1 MMSSA
6 LPSTNPSLDERD
18 SRTFGLQSERLLT
31 VCLGAFF
38 IAFLPVFL
46 VYLPQLWER
55 EYYRFFPFA
64 FAATIYLAFV
74 RAARRPT
81 TEATTFHW
89 TLRVMALAIAQVT
102 LIFGV
107 YRGSP
112 WPCYLASIIT
122 LGLILDCWTESNS
135 KRSLLYL
142 LLPIVLTVRPPFQM
156 DIEAVQ
162 GLQTLT
168 SKITSDMLFFVNVD
182 HLLAG
187 NIIQTESGKD
197 LLVDEACSGV
207 QSLFTLMFIAAF
219 LGTFQRNTLPRTL
232 LLVLGAV
239 FWALVMNVFRVF
251 VIAVAQTQF
260 EVDLA
265 TGWKHEAVGYAG
277 ILLATFFMLSSDRL
291 ILFFVSGIPDDERF
305 HPTINVLVAAWNR
318 CFVAPELNDEEIR
331 PAEKVAGNEPKLS
344 PVERTTSAPKR
355 RYPTL
360 IFSALL
366 GLLMASGLP
375 AWALVGPMFNRAPDA
390 VQIALDLPVDASWLS
405 LNDFTGCSLLQ
416 FDAER
421 RENSPFGDRSEL
433 WTVATPV
440 GPIRHSL
447 DHTFYGFHDLTICY
461 RNIGWQ
467 MLNVELRNLS
477 ADDNSWPVVVSEFLR
492 PTGERAVI
500 LFSLFEFDGTAV
512 KPVFEKDSLTFLQRR
527 LQGFQESEQRC
538 AQVQTLFQSVAPVS
552 ETLID
557 EFLQAHG
564 KVRMQFKDRVISYNT
579 QITSRKAP

>member
-1 MMSSA
+1 MSSA
-6 LPSTNPSLDERD
+6 LPSTNPSLDEKD

-31 VCLGAFF
+31 ACLGAFF
-38 IAFLPVFL
+38 IAFLPVYL

-89 TLRVMALAIAQVT
+89 TLRVMALAVAQVT

-122 LGLILDCWTESNS
+122 LGLILDFWTESNS

-142 LLPIVLTVRPPFQM
+142 LLPVVLTVRPPFNM
-156 DIEAVQ
+156 DMEAVQ

-168 SKITSDMLFFVNVD
+168 SKITSDLLFFVNVD

-219 LGTFQRNTLPRTL
+219 LGTFQRYTLPRTF

-239 FWALVMNVFRVF
+239 FWALAMNVFRVF
-251 VIAVAQTQF
+251 LIAIAQTQF
-260 EVDLA
+260 ELDLA

-305 HPTINVLVAAWNR
+305 HPTINVLVAAWNK
-318 CFVAPELNDEEIR
+318 CFVAPELNDANIL
-331 PAEKVAGNEPKLS
+331 PVEKVAGKEPKFS

-355 RYPTL
+355 RYPAL

-366 GLLMASGLP
+366 GFLLVSGLP
-375 AWALVGPMFNRAPDA
+375 AWGLVLSMFNRSPDA
-390 VQIALDLPVDASWLS
+390 VQIAVDLPVDASWLS
-405 LNDFTGCSLLQ
+405 LNDFPGCSLLK
-416 FDAER
+416 FDTER
-421 RENSPFGDRSEL
+421 RENSEFGDHSEL
-433 WTVATPV
+433 WTVATPM
-440 GPIRHSL
+440 GTIRHSF
-447 DHTFYGFHDLTICY
+447 DHTFYGFHDLTMCY

-467 MLNVELRNLS
+467 MLNAKLRNLS
-477 ADDNSWPVVVSEFLR
+477 ADDNSWPVAVGEFLR
-492 PTGERAVI
+492 PTGERAIV
-500 LFSLFEFDGTAV
+500 LFSLFEFDGTAIQ
-512 KPVFEKDSLTFLQRR
+512 PVFQQDSLTFLQRR
-527 LQGFQESEQRC
+527 LQGFQESERQC
-538 AQVQTLFQSVAPVS
+538 VQVQTLYQSVAPIS
-552 ETLID
+552 QTTIE

-564 KVRMQFKDRVISYNT
+564 KVRMQLKDRVVSYNT
-579 QITSRKAP
+579 QITSRKEP